1 MARDPRRD
9 LRALLLG
16 PQLELTSA
24 IDARLR
30 EAGLPVLRPVQGQL
44 LTLIEPAGLRLSELV
59 TRLGVAKQTLGDLVD
74 DLERERL
81 VERYPDPDHGV
92 IKRVRLASRGRQWA
106 TEVRKAADAVERA
119 WIARLGKLRGK
130 QLRALLEAL
139 IAVRE

>member
-30 EAGLPVLRPVQGQL
+30 EAGLPVLRPIQSQI

-92 IKRVRLASRGRQWA
+92 IKRVRLAPRGRQWA
-106 TEVRKAADAVERA
+106 AEVRKAADAVERA
-119 WIARLGKLRGK
+119 WLTRLGKVRGK

-139 IAVRE
+139 ATES

>member
-44 LTLIEPAGLRLSELV
+44 LTLIEPA
-59 TRLGVAKQTLGDLVD
+59 AC
-74 DLERERL
+74 
-81 VERYPDPDHGV
+81 
-92 IKRVRLASRGRQWA
+92 A
-106 TEVRKAADAVERA
+106 
-119 WIARLGKLRGK
+119 
-130 QLRALLEAL
+130 
-139 IAVRE
+139 